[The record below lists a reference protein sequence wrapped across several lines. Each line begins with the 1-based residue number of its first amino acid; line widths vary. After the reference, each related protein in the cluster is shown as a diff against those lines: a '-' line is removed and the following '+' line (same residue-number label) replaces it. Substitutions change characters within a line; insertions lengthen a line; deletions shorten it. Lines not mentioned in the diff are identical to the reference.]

1 MTFIIDRFPVLHNC
15 HDACDAVLRPVVLHR
30 MAGNL
35 FRKPVGKSLWL
46 TLTSNGISKT
56 KPTRRSRRGGT
67 KLRRRITTVSVS
79 RSVWGLP
86 QGSNKLRAN
95 VNNATSRCG
104 ANMSNLQQVTLTKHD
119 ASLACKPAIVALLNV
134 RSIRNKGEF
143 IADYVTR
150 CVFNPIWI
158 HFSPPSS
165 IGLARRR
172 SWHYV
177 EIVVPCCYG

>member
-1 MTFIIDRFPVLHNC
+1 MMPATQYT
-15 HDACDAVLRPVVLHR
+15 AVVLHR

-79 RSVWGLP
+79 RSVVGLP

-95 VNNATSRCG
+95 VNNANSRCG
-104 ANMSNLQQVTLTKHD
+104 ANIMSNLQQVTLTKHD
-119 ASLACKPAIVALLNV
+119 ASLACKPAIIALLNV

-143 IADYVTR
+143 IADYVFEHDKTYNGYLMGR
-150 CVFNPIWI
+150 LKVGNNFLP
-158 HFSPPSS
+158 
-165 IGLARRR
+165 LAA
-172 SWHYV
+172 
-177 EIVVPCCYG
+177 I